1 MIKIDSTKRK
11 DSYEPCT
18 HCASTEK
25 TIRIAV
31 SNDGQSFTSICLC
44 LKCADKLSHALE
56 YYLSDKD
63 LKE

>member
-1 MIKIDSTKRK
+1 MIKIDSTKRR

-31 SNDGQSFTSICLC
+31 SNDGSSFTSICLC
-44 LKCADKLSHALE
+44 QKCTDILRNILQD
-56 YYLSDKD
+56 YISDKN
-63 LKE
+63 